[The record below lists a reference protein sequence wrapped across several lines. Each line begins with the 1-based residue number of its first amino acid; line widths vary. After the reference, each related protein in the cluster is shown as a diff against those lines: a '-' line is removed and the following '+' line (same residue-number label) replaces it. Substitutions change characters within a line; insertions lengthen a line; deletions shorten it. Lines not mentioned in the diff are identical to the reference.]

1 MNKGIL
7 VFNKMCFTIGG
18 TVSVKG
24 TDGKE
29 IQVDSGVL
37 QQAVASQ
44 ACFGIIFSKPINEI
58 KIRMK

>member
-1 MNKGIL
+1 
-7 VFNKMCFTIGG
+7 MCFTIGG